1 MKTDPERLYKAIHE
15 LVEIGERDA
24 DLYFETVHAIAL
36 IFPRDLREQLTQL
49 VKGPVWDGDVIS
61 KTHRG
66 RLFAMG
72 LAIRVCCKGE
82 PGYTGATYFAFSVL
96 KKLNQII
103 AGESEQAATDRSGP
117 VDLQT
122 LTPLAQ

>member
-1 MKTDPERLYKAIHE
+1 MKTNPEALYKVIRD
-15 LVEIGERDA
+15 LIEIGESDS
-24 DLYFETVHAIAL
+24 DLYFETVHAVAL
-36 IFPRDLREQLTQL
+36 IFPSDLREQLTQL

-82 PGYTGATYFAFSVL
+82 QGYTGAKYIAYSIL
-96 KKLNQII
+96 KKVNQI
-103 AGESEQAATDRSGP
+103 AESKTEQTALAP
-117 VDLQT
+117 QPALVDANT
-122 LTPLAQ
+122 LA